1 MFETLKR
8 LWLEGRLTEV
18 KLDNAI
24 AKGWISTEQKAE
36 IMAQ

>member
-8 LWLEGRLTEV
+8 LWLEGKLTEA

-24 AKGWISTEQKAE
+24 AKGWITAEQKAE
-36 IMAQ
+36 IMSL